1 MSDEECRFGEK
12 RQNIGFVYEKNP
24 PSILRANREARPQ
37 QQHINIEIEY
47 NKQHGWFSE
56 MFFGRKKDESDFH
69 FEERKGC
76 LTALLVL
83 LSVVFVAMFTVRS
96 ILDGEGLLHVISTV
110 LLAIGALI
118 AIFLAYTILCIVVNF
133 VIIPIL
139 ESVRDFIVGLFKS
152 GVSRLPSRE
161 QLLMLI
167 RNRSAMKRF
176 FLFVVLPV
184 STLFVLYLIAASFR
198 YREIGT
204 NQGFFF
210 RIDRWTGKTY
220 KVAPYGIY
228 EIHEDG
234 IHRGR

>member
-1 MSDEECRFGEK
+1 
-12 RQNIGFVYEKNP
+12 
-24 PSILRANREARPQ
+24 
-37 QQHINIEIEY
+37 
-47 NKQHGWFSE
+47 
-56 MFFGRKKDESDFH
+56 
-69 FEERKGC
+69 
-76 LTALLVL
+76 
-83 LSVVFVAMFTVRS
+83 
-96 ILDGEGLLHVISTV
+96 
-110 LLAIGALI
+110 
-118 AIFLAYTILCIVVNF
+118 
-133 VIIPIL
+133 
-139 ESVRDFIVGLFKS
+139 
-152 GVSRLPSRE
+152 
-161 QLLMLI
+161 
-167 RNRSAMKRF
+167 MKRF